1 MLWHS
6 CVYFFQWTMRWK
18 ILASSYGNLR
28 LCTNAF
34 KWVMAFWFPLDP
46 YVPVLYVMFVV
57 VTFSISVCV
66 ILKKGFIL
74 FLYAFFSMVMVGEG
88 KWMERRKENIEKNR
102 NEDKEPPPLPPYT
115 HIHAHTRAYTHTNTH
130 TYITR
135 TPTNAGKKWRR
146 NLFNMLS
153 LTRDV

>member
-46 YVPVLYVMFVV
+46 YVPSLYVMFVV

-74 FLYAFFSMVMVGEG
+74 FLYAFFHGDGRWREMNG
-88 KWMERRKENIEKNR
+88 KKKGKYWEKQKWR
-102 NEDKEPPPLPPYT
+102 QGTPSPPT
-115 HIHAHTRAYTHTNTH
+115 IHTHTRTHTRIHTHKHAHIHHKNT
-130 TYITR
+130 YQCR
-135 TPTNAGKKWRR
+135 QEMKAE
-146 NLFNMLS
+146 F
-153 LTRDV
+153 V